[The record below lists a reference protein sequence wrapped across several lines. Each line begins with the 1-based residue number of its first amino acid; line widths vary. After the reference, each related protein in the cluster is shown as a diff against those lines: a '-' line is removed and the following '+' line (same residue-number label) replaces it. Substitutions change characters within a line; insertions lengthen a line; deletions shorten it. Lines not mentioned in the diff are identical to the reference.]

1 MNIKFL
7 KKLII
12 PILIFVFLFSPFIA
26 SAISFG
32 DVVNA
37 VKGMWINGV
46 NYVMGIFVYLFATF
60 AQIAGGL
67 LDWVTSP
74 GFISLP
80 YTKAGSLADGGNPII
95 EAGLNITKNFVNMG
109 LVVVLVF
116 IALAVTLRLEEYATQ
131 KTLVRLII
139 IALLVNFAPIICGL
153 IVDASNIIMNYFL
166 VGIREGI
173 SGILIDNSTA
183 GLTGTLTRPGSVT
196 TFSLLAKGAVM
207 IILNLFIGLA
217 FLLLASV
224 FVFRY
229 IAIWILVI
237 LSPLAFIAWI
247 LPATKRLWEMWWKQL
262 LNWSFIGIP
271 MAFFL
276 YLAMSSVA
284 GLNTYFQTQITASG
298 LEPETTGLLN
308 NVFPYFAVLG
318 ILFFGFFIGI
328 SASAMGSSAVV
339 NFAKARGGQI
349 RTSAGWVGS
358 RIKDRGIRPQLEK
371 LRTKEAIGR
380 IASFA
385 ERKMPRG
392 LKWVVP
398 ESVRVYGQM
407 RPAVEQSAAKTK
419 SYSSRTLAD
428 RLFSRADIEIDALA
442 DLIGMLDRNDG
453 QDIFEGAKRILGK
466 RILNEKIGK
475 EEKTLGRRLT
485 AEERE
490 GIKVTDDDVINDRE
504 VIKIL
509 SRPLDIASKAGMLGG
524 ATLRKDPRLAAIAAK
539 AGVGSYKGK
548 TAKEAIGKAVGEA
561 RSQHIALWEP
571 EVFESQYVIEAA
583 LGKLDRDRWLQISR
597 TVKNGQ
603 SFAHKGIDKAF
614 STFIKGDSKYATRD
628 PKDVWKNEFREH
640 IIKEQGG
647 EGYFIALSDSRMEK
661 AGWRPGQLTT
671 GPNVPSGSSRPIS
684 PGSAAMGKVEKEQFK
699 KIGEKLETIGQDIKK
714 GRSAGSAIM
723 GEEPPVPKG
732 RQAGGEQTGGEQR
745 KPKGRKPGGR

>member
-116 IALAVTLRLEEYATQ
+116 IALAVTLRIEEYATQ

-339 NFAKARGGQI
+339 NFAKARGGQV
-349 RTSAGWVGS
+349 RTSAGWM
-358 RIKDRGIRPQLEK
+358 
-371 LRTKEAIGR
+371 GR
-380 IASFA
+380 KAWQ
-385 ERKMPRG
+385 G
-392 LKWVVP
+392 
-398 ESVRVYGQM
+398 
-407 RPAVEQSAAKTK
+407 AA
-419 SYSSRTLAD
+419 LAD
-428 RLFSRADIEIDALA
+428 RKFVPKV
-442 DLIGMLDRNDG
+442 
-453 QDIFEGAKRILGK
+453 GAKDEEGK
-466 RILNEKIGK
+466 RHMLRFTTPRGVSESITTAWDKTPGLRWFRPEPLKQFSEFRGALEANKKSITGPSNLEMDRVANGKYTGKKAAAAVDAIIRDRGDSQDFVKAYMRKYGYKEGEESQLFKDKRFLNDKTAIGAFEFIK
-475 EEKTLGRRLT
+475 KTGNM
-485 AEERE
+485 
-490 GIKVTDDDVINDRE
+490 G
-504 VIKIL
+504 KIL
-509 SRPLDIASKAGMLGG
+509 RI
-524 ATLRKDPRLAAIAAK
+524 DPRLAKIGRSEEEGRKKMIESLINAKPGDIANMEREVIDNEEIMETAM
-539 AGVGSYKGK
+539 AVCGEEQLRAFGRLKGGTMARQDTVNNIVSK
-548 TAKEAIGKAVGEA
+548 WVEGKGLDPAKEKENWEA
-561 RSQHIALWEP
+561 YMNTLKEKYNVSTPGIQKSLENPRFRSLGWE
-571 EVFESQYVIEAA
+571 EYA
-583 LGKLDRDRWLQISR
+583 
-597 TVKNGQ
+597 
-603 SFAHKGIDKAF
+603 
-614 STFIKGDSKYATRD
+614 KYRS
-628 PKDVWKNEFREH
+628 
-640 IIKEQGG
+640 KEQR
-647 EGYFIALSDSRMEK
+647 A
-661 AGWRPGQLTT
+661 T
-671 GPNVPSGSSRPIS
+671 PSGVAPPTPSPTPSQAGPKS
-684 PGSAAMGKVEKEQFK
+684 PGSAAMG
-699 KIGEKLETIGQDIKK
+699 
-714 GRSAGSAIM
+714 
-723 GEEPPVPKG
+723 EPPAPKG
-732 RQAGGEQTGGEQR
+732 RRPGGGQTGGEQR
-745 KPKGRKPGGR
+745 KPKGRKPEGH

>member
-7 KKLII
+7 RKIII

-26 SAISFG
+26 SAQGALG
-32 DVVNA
+32 DAAAWIRNIPVNA
-37 VKGMWINGV
+37 TNYIMGV
-46 NYVMGIFVYLFATF
+46 IVYLFATF

-74 GFISLP
+74 GFINLP
-80 YTKAGSLADGGNPII
+80 YTKPGSLADGGNPII
-95 EAGLNITKNFVNMG
+95 EVGLNITKNFVNMG

-173 SGILIDNSTA
+173 SGILTDNSTA

-318 ILFFGFFIGI
+318 ILALGFVIGL
-328 SASAMGSSAVV
+328 STAAMGSKAVIEGV
-339 NFAKARGGQI
+339 KRGYKAGGKTMAKTGWKWTKQG
-349 RTSAGWVGS
+349 AGATKRATES
-358 RIKDRGIRPQLEK
+358 T
-371 LRTKEAIGR
+371 LRTAGRISEKIGR
-380 IASFA
+380 TYQTA
-385 ERKMPRG
+385 RKAGVPRSQAFG
-392 LKWVVP
+392 EALWRRRP
-398 ESVRVYGQM
+398 W
-407 RPAVEQSAAKTK
+407 RPAVRRKIKRVAGETIQQIKQRPIRTTGTVIRTVAKPVWAASKGVL
-419 SYSSRTLAD
+419 S
-428 RLFSRADIEIDALA
+428 
-442 DLIGMLDRNDG
+442 
-453 QDIFEGAKRILGK
+453 
-466 RILNEKIGK
+466 
-475 EEKTLGRRLT
+475 
-485 AEERE
+485 
-490 GIKVTDDDVINDRE
+490 GIKDAAVATTAAALK
-504 VIKIL
+504 IKV
-509 SRPLDIASKAGMLGG
+509 K
-524 ATLRKDPRLAAIAAK
+524 K
-539 AGVGSYKGK
+539 KGFKKCPACGRQNVAK
-548 TAKEAIGKAVGEA
+548 TAKTCPSCGYD
-561 RSQHIALWEP
+561 
-571 EVFESQYVIEAA
+571 FE
-583 LGKLDRDRWLQISR
+583 
-597 TVKNGQ
+597 
-603 SFAHKGIDKAF
+603 
-614 STFIKGDSKYATRD
+614 
-628 PKDVWKNEFREH
+628 
-640 IIKEQGG
+640 
-647 EGYFIALSDSRMEK
+647 
-661 AGWRPGQLTT
+661 
-671 GPNVPSGSSRPIS
+671 
-684 PGSAAMGKVEKEQFK
+684 
-699 KIGEKLETIGQDIKK
+699 
-714 GRSAGSAIM
+714 
-723 GEEPPVPKG
+723 
-732 RQAGGEQTGGEQR
+732 
-745 KPKGRKPGGR
+745 